1 MNWDYQKFRVTTEG
15 ISDDIAY
22 SPVLRIS
29 SECEIL
35 VDIKTTTPNSNTIS
49 VQRQQSVDGVNWITD
64 GSAVTAALTSQNL
77 PRRRYLRWAVTNSTG
92 TPTWFVFAD
101 ITVRVFAE
109 NSLYSDNANVDPHTY
124 GDLSVLKNIDSGDM
138 MMLGDSISNVGS
150 TLFHS
155 WNVGH
160 TLFARPKNWHRF
172 HIHAGSAG
180 STLGSYCQATGNEDT
195 TYDDKVED
203 VRPGRAQ
210 NYQTAF
216 NGEHCSLHHRFRT
229 QNNNVSALVDSQLI
243 LNRVFGNAAPA
254 AGYLYKT
261 NPTSTSASDKV
272 IPYKNADGSDFFTAG
287 SIITGGCFFQTRLD
301 GEATWPD
308 SSTENDH
315 DGLTDPR
322 LQLTK
327 ETTGLN
333 PEFASGGDNDLL
345 ADYPNDKGIKTYK
358 ITSSTKEFDA
368 TEANVNLAVNK
379 IGLRWRPKT
388 GGSHSDKDGFAVFG
402 SFFEKG
408 NSGFSVSYSGYGGWK
423 FGNHAYPYGDSR
435 VPSVI
440 GDNAA
445 YSDQAFVNWVQ
456 VNGTKTF
463 FVYLGSNNLWSS
475 EANVAINQADFDA
488 LILRLRTLC
497 PTIKIVLV
505 GTSSTDKDDDDANTP
520 PTAAATKV
528 RRDNFFRSNKS
539 KADVFIDLQGFLD
552 TQFDFTNIGGNNPS
566 NPWKSDYCQDDV
578 HPNYKGIEVMALFF
592 WSRVA
597 NAQGNV

>member
-49 VQRQQSVDGVNWITD
+49 VQRQHSVDGVNWITD
-64 GSAVTAALTSQNL
+64 GSAATSASTQQTI
-77 PRRRYLRWAVTNSTG
+77 PRRRYLRWAVTNTTS

-101 ITVRVFAE
+101 IIVRVFAE
-109 NSLYSDNANVDPHTY
+109 NSLYSDNSNVDPHTY

-150 TLFHS
+150 TNFHT
-155 WNVGH
+155 WNIGH
-160 TLFARPKNWHRF
+160 TMFARPKNWHRL
-172 HIHAGSAG
+172 HIHAESAG
-180 STLGSYCQATGNEDT
+180 STNGSYCQATGAQNTNWADKAEDI
-195 TYDDKVED
+195 
-203 VRPGRAQ
+203 RPGRAE

-216 NGEHCSLHHRFRT
+216 NGEHCSSHHRFRT
-229 QNNNVSALVDSQLI
+229 QDGNLSNLVDSQLV
-243 LNRVFGNAAPA
+243 LNRVFGNAAPLA
-254 AGYLYKT
+254 AYLYKT
-261 NPTSTSASDKV
+261 DPNSTSASDKV
-272 IPYKNADGSDFFTAG
+272 VPYKNADGSDFFIAD
-287 SIITGGCFFQTRLD
+287 SLITGGCFFQTRLD

-308 SSTENDH
+308 DSQEDEY

-327 ETTGLN
+327 ETTALSN
-333 PEFASGGDNDLL
+333 EFAAGGDNDLL

-358 ITSSTKEFDA
+358 ITSSTKTLNA
-368 TEANVNLAVNK
+368 AEANVNLAVNK
-379 IGLRWRPKT
+379 IGLTWRPKS
-388 GGSHSDKDGFAVFG
+388 GGTHSNKDGFAVLG

-423 FGNHAYPYGDSR
+423 IGNHAYPYGDSR
-435 VPSVI
+435 VPNVI

-463 FVYLGSNNLWSS
+463 FVYIGANNLWSS
-475 EANVAINQADFDA
+475 EAKVAINQTDFDA

-497 PTIKIVLV
+497 PTVKIVLV
-505 GTSSTDKDDDDANTP
+505 GTSSTDLDDNDPDTP
-520 PTAAATKV
+520 PSAAASKV

-552 TQFDFTNIGGNNPS
+552 TQFDFTNISASTPS
-566 NPWKSDYCQDDV
+566 NPWKNDYCKDGV
-578 HPNYKGIEVMALFF
+578 HPNYSGIEVMALFF